1 MSIKTVTCNVF
12 AGVVEKTRIVSTE
25 WNCGCERALDCTA
38 THCDQCFLSADQ
50 MREYVGDQLWTDE
63 IVVTGYDLETVDETI
78 ARLATACARKQHG
91 IAILNWKLTDENVTN
106 GVRQFE
112 MTVSIPS
119 ERAHCIDFPI
129 CGVRETS
136 DPDFNTVVLWESNA

>member
-12 AGVVEKTRIVSTE
+12 AGVVEKTRTVSSE
-25 WNCGCERALDCTA
+25 WTCGCERALDCTA

-50 MREYVGDQLWTDE
+50 MRECMGDQFWTDE

-78 ARLATACARKQHG
+78 ARLATACAHDG
-91 IAILNWKLTDENVTN
+91 IAILNWKLTAENVTD

-112 MTVSIPS
+112 MTVSVPP
-119 ERAHCIDFPI
+119 ERTHHIDFPI
-129 CGVRETS
+129 IGVRETS
-136 DPDFNTVVLWESNA
+136 DPDFNTVVLWA